1 MGQKNC
7 NKFGPWADQFKSF
20 DKKGGNFYQVQENKS
35 VSVAHWWTRGHQLQG
50 ERKAGRH
57 QRLLPHHWSQGWG
70 IDTRK
75 NRQPGPFLTVL
86 KIAILIFISERRLCW
101 RILEMPRAKIT
112 KEREELRAAVLK
124 KALTE
129 LDPTARPVWSWK
141 QRDKLSSAF
150 LLNTP
155 GAHSSLST
163 PIFREAVAALLCALS
178 GFCICNAK
186 MLFNKKQVKTIPI
199 LLTIP
204 WQLCH
209 APSNLGIAS
218 PCDCLWITQRQIVT
232 QSSSWLWCSAI
243 QKLGPM
249 L

>member
-1 MGQKNC
+1 MTGNELARAWDNLQAEARRSCQYLGQELT
-7 NKFGPWADQFKSF
+7 GSLSYPAE
-20 DKKGGNFYQVQENKS
+20 GI
-35 VSVAHWWTRGHQLQG
+35 G
-50 ERKAGRH
+50 EGAEDG
-57 QRLLPHHWSQGWG
+57 S
-70 IDTRK
+70 T
-75 NRQPGPFLTVL
+75 
-86 KIAILIFISERRLCW
+86 
-101 RILEMPRAKIT
+101 RAKIT

-204 WQLCH
+204 
-209 APSNLGIAS
+209 
-218 PCDCLWITQRQIVT
+218 
-232 QSSSWLWCSAI
+232 
-243 QKLGPM
+243 
-249 L
+249 